1 MPKKRSAKL
10 QKITVWLY
18 PKAYVLLQKYLREH
32 GAYRSLS
39 DVCRHAINRLT
50 LMGNSDSDR
59 VLHGL
64 NSQTYQIKRLG
75 QRLDLLS
82 EIYMHHVTYFF
93 LLWPEFS
100 KEEKRDAI
108 ARWRSV
114 TAKFQRAF
122 ATRLSCNGPLRSI
135 MPLMTAALEKAV
147 EASKHKVRR
156 AQAKVQQDDRVAVEQ
171 EKPTGM
177 KGTNS
182 QTKTSFVEQEPP
194 RERRVFPK
202 KEESVAEL
210 LQMAQDN
217 EGFCRITLA
226 NTERQ
231 WNLAVDDAEIEV
243 RELMAQQEAEELKEN
258 EDAFARFMQASNAE
272 RVRLLRETGRLP
284 RGATGR
290 RRKEEIARK
299 IEQISKQETDAVK
312 SYTAN
317 KQRGNRPSRQ
327 EQDRAELCQVALSAA
342 QRKRPEVF
350 ELLEGLRRIQ
360 ETWDVLPRRARR

>member
-10 QKITVWLY
+10 QEITVWLY
-18 PKAYVLLQKYLREH
+18 PKAYVSLQEYLREH

-39 DVCRHAINRLT
+39 DVCRHAINRLIM
-50 LMGNSDSDR
+50 MGNSDSDR

-82 EIYMHHVTYFF
+82 EINVHHVTYFF

-100 KEEKRDAI
+100 QEEKPEAI

-122 ATRLSCNGPLRSI
+122 ADRLSRNGSLRTI
-135 MPLMTAALEKAV
+135 LPFMTAALEKAV
-147 EASKHKVRR
+147 EASEHKVRR
-156 AQAKVQQDDRVAVEQ
+156 AQTKQHQNDRTTMEQD
-171 EKPTGM
+171 KPTGM

-182 QTKTSFVEQEPP
+182 QTETSSIEQEPP
-194 RERRVFPK
+194 RERRIVPK

-210 LQMAQDN
+210 LQMAQEN
-217 EGFCRITLA
+217 EGFCRILLA
-226 NTERQ
+226 RTERQ
-231 WNLAVDDAEIEV
+231 WSFAVNDAEVEV
-243 RELMAQQEAEELKEN
+243 RKLMAAREAQQLKEN
-258 EDAFARFMQASNAE
+258 EEAFARFMQASNAE

-290 RRKEEIARK
+290 RSKEEIARK
-299 IEQISKQETDAVK
+299 IEQISKQQKEAVK

-317 KQRGNRPSRQ
+317 SRLSHQ
-327 EQDRAELCQVALSAA
+327 EQDQAQLCRTALSAA
-342 QRKRPEVF
+342 QKRGPEVF

-360 ETWDVLPRRARR
+360 QKWDVHPRRERR